1 MARLLIGIVA
11 GYLVWTLISFP
22 LGEVVPV
29 MLGERHADPQTGLV
43 TSWYIFVV
51 QWPLTLMASVV
62 AGLGT
67 GLLAGKAERT
77 QAVQGLAMILIAIGL
92 FSMAMTFVAE
102 NESDKKSA
110 TLGEAAGLEIVEGE
124 ILGEVARSE
133 AAGATSEEAIE
144 TAVIEPL
151 WNLLTL
157 PLVAGLGVILGGGL
171 LNGGPAAREQAR
183 PGATGGNSGD

>member
-43 TSWYIFVV
+43 SSWYIFVV
-51 QWPLTLMASVV
+51 QWPLTLMASVI
-62 AGLGT
+62 AGLAT
-67 GLLAGKAERT
+67 GLFAGKAQRT
-77 QAVQGLAMILIAIGL
+77 PAVQGLAMILIAIGL
-92 FSMAMTFVAE
+92 FSMILTFVAE
-102 NESDKKSA
+102 SESDKKSA

-133 AAGATSEEAIE
+133 AAGETREKAIE
-144 TAVIEPL
+144 TAAVEPL
-151 WNLLTL
+151 WNLLSL

-171 LNGGPAAREQAR
+171 LSGGPAAREQAR
-183 PGATGGNSGD
+183 LGAEAGKSGD

>member
-1 MARLLIGIVA
+1 MKKARR
-11 GYLVWTLISFP
+11 S
-22 LGEVVPV
+22 
-29 MLGERHADPQTGLV
+29 ERHADPQTGLV

-51 QWPLTLMASVV
+51 QWPLTLMASVI
-62 AGLGT
+62 AGLVT

-124 ILGEVARSE
+124 NLVREISW
-133 AAGATSEEAIE
+133 TSLQA
-144 TAVIEPL
+144 
-151 WNLLTL
+151 
-157 PLVAGLGVILGGGL
+157 
-171 LNGGPAAREQAR
+171 EQAHASVKVFLKEHR
-183 PGATGGNSGD
+183 QVVRGVKNHER